1 MNEALLTRLF
11 KSIDGNSDTP
21 IVKIAYSIIEDE
33 KKKGHAN
40 LASKLIKILSERIS
54 KDDKNKASLVLT
66 KDREY
71 KIPVDR
77 RYRLPLATHVEHEY
91 LRHQMILTPK
101 VEEKIIRI
109 EKEYLARERLALH
122 GLKPRKKILFY
133 GHSGCGKS
141 MSAERIAKD
150 LGLPFYRVRFDTI
163 ISSYLG
169 ESASNLQK
177 LFESIEDYPC
187 VLLLDEFDIIG
198 KQRDM
203 TSSDVGEIHRI
214 VNIFLG
220 LLEEYTGEGI
230 IIATT
235 NLEGSID
242 KALFRRF
249 DDFIEFPRPGK
260 DEIVQLLK
268 ISFSALTLNKKINLN
283 TFAEKMEGMSNAIVV
298 KIAHDASKRSVINAS
313 KEISMEDITWA
324 IEENMALNK

>member
-11 KSIDGNSDTP
+11 KSIEGDMDTP
-21 IVKIAYSIIEDE
+21 IVKIAYSILEEE
-33 KKKGHAN
+33 KKKGHVN
-40 LASKLIKILSERIS
+40 LASKLNKILTERLAKSSIG
-54 KDDKNKASLVLT
+54 KTSLVLT

-91 LRHQMILTPK
+91 LRHQMILTPE
-101 VEEKIIRI
+101 VEDKIIRI

-169 ESASNLQK
+169 ESAANLQK
-177 LFESIEDYPC
+177 LFESIEDFPC

-198 KQRDM
+198 KQRDL
-203 TSSDVGEIHRI
+203 TSNDVGEIHRI

-220 LLEEYTGEGI
+220 LLEEYSGEGI

-260 DEIVQLLK
+260 NEIVQLLK
-268 ISFSALTLNKKINLN
+268 ISFSALKLSKKINLELIS
-283 TFAEKMEGMSNAIVV
+283 EKMVGLSNAIVV
-298 KIAHDASKRSVINAS
+298 KIAQDASKRSVISLS
-313 KEISMEDITWA
+313 KEISYEDLIWA
-324 IEENMALNK
+324 INENIVLNK

>member
-141 MSAERIAKD
+141 MSA
-150 LGLPFYRVRFDTI
+150 
-163 ISSYLG
+163 
-169 ESASNLQK
+169 
-177 LFESIEDYPC
+177 
-187 VLLLDEFDIIG
+187 
-198 KQRDM
+198 
-203 TSSDVGEIHRI
+203 
-214 VNIFLG
+214 
-220 LLEEYTGEGI
+220 
-230 IIATT
+230 
-235 NLEGSID
+235 
-242 KALFRRF
+242 
-249 DDFIEFPRPGK
+249 
-260 DEIVQLLK
+260 
-268 ISFSALTLNKKINLN
+268 
-283 TFAEKMEGMSNAIVV
+283 
-298 KIAHDASKRSVINAS
+298 
-313 KEISMEDITWA
+313 
-324 IEENMALNK
+324 